1 VLTGLSIRDFVLIE
15 QLDLLPQ
22 AGLTVLTGETGA
34 GKSILLDALGAA
46 CGARAEGRWVRAGA
60 EKASIT
66 ASFALPK
73 KHPALTLLKENE
85 ITAEDELLLRR
96 VIMADGRSKA
106 FVNDQVVGVTLLRQI
121 GDLLLEVHGQ
131 FDTHG
136 LLDAATHRQSLD
148 RFAGIETTTLRNL
161 WALWQAARQTEE
173 QAQAELER
181 ARQEADYLRDA
192 VSELKKLAPQ
202 HGEEATLIEQ
212 KQLLQNREKLTS
224 ALASTLDALQGEHG
238 AETALTTASKTL
250 GKIAD
255 KAGERAVQALA
266 HLDAARDALAE
277 AQTLLESLTQDV
289 DGGGQSLEQ
298 VEDRLYALRAA
309 ARKHQVLVEQLADQA
324 DALTARLELLD
335 NSTDSMT
342 RLSAATVKAR
352 AAYEQQARAISAQRK
367 KAATQLDKR
376 VNAELAPLKLDR
388 ATFSTTLLS
397 AEAGPDGLESVRFE
411 VSTNPGQPAGPLHK
425 IASGGELARFMLA
438 LKAVLAQSSDA
449 VTLIFDEV
457 DQGVGG
463 AVAAAVGE
471 RLAKLAAQTQVLVV
485 THSPQV
491 AAKGAAHWKVAKQV
505 SGKATR
511 TSVNVLDAS
520 ARREELARMLAG
532 ETVTDASR
540 KAAEALLA

>member
-1 VLTGLSIRDFVLIE
+1 MLTALSIRDFVLIE
-15 QLDLLPQ
+15 QLDLQPS

-46 CGARAEGRWVRAGA
+46 CGARAEGRWVRSGA

-66 ASFALPK
+66 ACFDPSK
-73 KHPALTLLKENE
+73 KHPTLALLKENE
-85 ITAEDELLLRR
+85 IEASDGLILRR

-106 FVNDQVVGVTLLRQI
+106 FINDQAVGVSLLKQI
-121 GDLLLEVHGQ
+121 GALLLEVHGQ

-136 LLDAATHRQSLD
+136 LLDASTHLGALD
-148 RFAGIETTTLRNL
+148 RFAGIDPAPLRNL
-161 WALWQAARQTEE
+161 WQLWQAARGAEQ

-181 ARQEADYLRDA
+181 ALAEADYLREA
-192 VSELKKLAPQ
+192 VTELRKLAPQ
-202 HGEEATLIEQ
+202 PGEEAKLIEQ
-212 KQLLQNREKLTS
+212 KQFLQNREKLATGLTS
-224 ALASTLDALQGEHG
+224 ALEALQGEAG
-238 AETALTTASKTL
+238 AESAMANASKAL

-255 KAGERAVQALA
+255 KAGERAAQALA
-266 HLDAARDALAE
+266 QLDTARDALAE
-277 AQTLLESLTQDV
+277 AINTLTSLNDDV
-289 DGGGQSLEQ
+289 EDGPQLEQ

-309 ARKHQVLVEQLADQA
+309 ARKHQVLVEELATAA

-335 NSTDSMT
+335 NSTESMT
-342 RLSAATVKAR
+342 RLSAATIKAR
-352 AAYEQQARAISAQRK
+352 GAYEQMARSLSAQRK

-376 VNAELAPLKLDR
+376 VNAELTPLKLER
-388 ATFSTTLLS
+388 AKFSTALRE
-397 AEAGPDGLESVRFE
+397 AEAGPNGIDAVQFE
-411 VSTNPGQPAGPLHK
+411 VATNIGQASGPLHK

-449 VTLIFDEV
+449 LTLIFDEV

-471 RLAKLAAQTQVLVV
+471 RLAKLGTGAQVLVV

-505 SGKATR
+505 SGKHTLTTVTA
-511 TSVNVLDAS
+511 LDER

-532 ETVTDASR
+532 ETVTEASR
-540 KAAEALLA
+540 QAAEALLA